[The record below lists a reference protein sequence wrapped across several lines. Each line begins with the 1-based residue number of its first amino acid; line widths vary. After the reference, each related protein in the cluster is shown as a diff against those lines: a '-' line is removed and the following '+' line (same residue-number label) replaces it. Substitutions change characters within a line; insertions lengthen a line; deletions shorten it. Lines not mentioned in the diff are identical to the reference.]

1 MGFMGSDPSSNP
13 IKEYKLVIPA
23 RVPDVFVA
31 SIPPFIS
38 WVIGWLRNSCKY
50 WFFILLGYKDANE
63 FWII

>member
-38 WVIGWLRNSCKY
+38 WVIG
-50 WFFILLGYKDANE
+50 
-63 FWII
+63 